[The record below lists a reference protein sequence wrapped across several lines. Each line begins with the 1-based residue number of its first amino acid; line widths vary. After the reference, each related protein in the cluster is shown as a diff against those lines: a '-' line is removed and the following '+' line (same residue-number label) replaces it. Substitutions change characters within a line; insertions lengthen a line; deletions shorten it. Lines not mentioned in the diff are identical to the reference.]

1 MGTDAAEFDSRQALL
16 PKSKAATV
24 IGDVRA
30 GFVVFLIALPLS
42 IGIALP
48 LSIGIA
54 LAAGAPPTAGIL
66 GGLII
71 RHLMKTRDQIRRDS
85 GILYPDAVTLLLLST
100 LALSAFPVTQACW
113 GEEMLLGDLWLRLP
127 ILTAACIVVLVWNGF
142 ILMRLFVGL
151 CFGQGRVGLQLP
163 GAAFTSPVHGATI
176 YAGQGS
182 TSGTFST

>member
-1 MGTDAAEFDSRQALL
+1 MGTAAAEFDSRQALL

-42 IGIALP
+42 IGIAL
-48 LSIGIA
+48 
-54 LAAGAPPTAGIL
+54 AAGAPPTAGIL

-71 RHLMKTRDQIRRDS
+71 RHLMKTKDQIRRDS
-85 GILYPDAVTLLLLST
+85 GILYPDAVTLLLLLT

-113 GEEMLLGDLWLRLP
+113 GEEMRLGDLWLRLP

-142 ILMRLFVGL
+142 ILMRLFVSL
-151 CFGQGRVGLQLP
+151 CFGQGRVGVQLP

-182 TSGTFST
+182 PSGNFST